1 MTEFAFTETVDVR
14 YQDHDEMGHV
24 NNAVYVT
31 YLEEARTS
39 YLTEG
44 LGVPPMDLDMVV
56 ANLEVDFRRPVQFA
70 DEVEVGVSV
79 TEVGNASFTMVYE
92 IRDGEGVAVEG
103 ETTQVALEPDGSGT
117 RRVPQDWRDA
127 IAEVEG

>member
-14 YQDHDEMGHV
+14 YQDHDTMGHV

-31 YLEEARTS
+31 YMEQARFA

-44 LGVPPMDLDMVV
+44 LGVPPMELNMVV
-56 ANLEVDFRRPVQFA
+56 ANLTVDFRRPVQFA
-70 DEVEVGVSV
+70 DEVEVAASV
-79 TEVGNASFTMVYE
+79 TEVGDTSFTMAYE
-92 IRDGEGVAVEG
+92 VRDAEGVAVEG

-117 RRVPQDWRDA
+117 RRVPEDWRDA
-127 IAEVEG
+127 IADLEG